1 MVCYFPLRKHNH
13 ILRSEENPQANSIV
27 DLIIS
32 QVENIKLENNK
43 HNHLLN
49 QLLEHFQKNS
59 IKIIRQNLD
68 YITSQ
73 LEDNNK
79 NIQRFL
85 SKREIKELIDL
96 IDSKPKQVELRSL
109 EIVEQLKLEV
119 QEIQLVQKELSEQV
133 DKLHNKIDKLLV

>member
-1 MVCYFPLRKHNH
+1 MH
-13 ILRSEENPQANSIV
+13 SEENPQANSIV

-32 QVENIKLENNK
+32 LVENIKLENNK

-79 NIQRFL
+79 NIQRFP
-85 SKREIKELIDL
+85 SKREIKELVNL
-96 IDSKPKQVELRSL
+96 IDSKPKQIELRSL

-119 QEIQLVQKELSEQV
+119 QKIQFVQKELSEQV